1 MLATNGQETQSL
13 RTLVVLTVWQLLMAL
28 LVTVVKP
35 NIVPFTNSIDI
46 ICSWIDS
53 VNYLLITLTKY
64 GQIVPKVSGCT
75 PVGWQP

>member
-13 RTLVVLTVWQLLMAL
+13 HALVVLTLWQLLMAL
-28 LVTVVKP
+28 MVTIVKP
-35 NIVPFTNSIDI
+35 NNVPFTNSIDI
-46 ICSWIDS
+46 ICSWIDT
-53 VNYLLITLTKY
+53 VNFLLITLTKY